1 MHRSLTTIPPA
12 ILALGLLAAGG
23 GAAAEEATAQEPAT
37 LESAALQAAVEEAQ
51 TTLIVN
57 AGRPVEEMVVLGR
70 FIPDEKRTTSEVSN
84 VLDSEGLSLLTDT
97 SVGDALSRVTGLSL
111 VSGKYV
117 YVRGLG
123 ERYSSTLLDGA
134 RISSPVPF
142 QKTAPL
148 DIVPNSIVR
157 NLLVQKTF
165 SPEYPGDFSGGVVT
179 IRTRATPEENYIAAK
194 VQIGGNSETTGGD
207 GLSYHGG
214 GDDNWGFDDG
224 TRNIP
229 DNIKLISS
237 EQFEDTPWPESAGL
251 GASFF
256 NLWHIREKDR
266 LKPNYT
272 GDGEVGYRYDF
283 DNGASVGGL
292 AAGKYSNG
300 YNNRDKDYLRY
311 EFTGV
316 DGGSTQ
322 TVDYRQFTTRQTIDW
337 SGFLNLGIEFDN
349 NHSIQLSQVILRQ
362 TDDETQQFRGFSSED
377 DVTTGTRVVSY
388 RLQWTENYIRS
399 TQLKGEHY
407 FDIGGFDQLSV
418 NWRAIDGAATRD
430 APDTRT
436 YTYADNSDGLE
447 AVVTPNRQAA
457 GDLRDVFQAPDRVF
471 SKLRDEIEEYGV
483 DISLPV
489 MLGGV
494 EMDIKAGWSDYRRV
508 RDNRARF
515 FRFDLTPQAPDYV
528 ALMTPEQLFGLDNWG
543 KGYLDARDFSAGA
556 ANAAGIF
563 PFASSGEET
572 GSFYGGIDAQLT
584 PRIRAAVG
592 VRYEDT
598 TLSADAFGGNTEEG
612 TDNAVSQDYK
622 DTLPAASLTFE
633 FVNDLQL
640 RLACSKTV
648 NRPSLLEIT
657 GTTIRNPE
665 DSNLYRGNVFLEP
678 ARLDNFDARLEWY
691 FGAGDSLSVGVF
703 RKEFDNPIE
712 IGKVQAQNDIYTWFN
727 GEEAT
732 LEGVEFELRK
742 DLPFDDWFGMG
753 EAWNYFTV
761 NANFSLIDSKVTLF
775 GEGESPGDVPV
786 TGSRQIARLF
796 ENERELSGQS
806 DLLGN
811 LILTYTNYNADIE
824 GSFAYN
830 YTGERIVLV
839 GAENAPNIIEEAR
852 GQLDFLLRYNFFL
865 FDTDLEIELKVKNM
879 LDNEVEWTQGGLLYE
894 RYDPGITYSLGLKA
908 SI

>member
-1 MHRSLTTIPPA
+1 MNRGSTTFPAA
-12 ILALGLLAAGG
+12 ILAWGLLTAADSLVAGEA
-23 GAAAEEATAQEPAT
+23 GATEPEGEREHGNT
-37 LESAALQAAVEEAQ
+37 LAIHSQP
-51 TTLIVN
+51 I
-57 AGRPVEEMVVLGR
+57 EEMVVLGR

-84 VLDSEGLSLLTDT
+84 VLDSEALSLLTDT

-142 QKTAPL
+142 QKTVPL

-165 SPEYPGDFSGGVVT
+165 SPEYPGDFSGGVVM
-179 IRTRATPEENYIAAK
+179 IRTRATPEENYISAK

-237 EQFEDTPWPESAGL
+237 EQFEDTPWPDSAGL

-256 NLWHIREKDR
+256 NFWHIREKDA

-283 DNGASVGGL
+283 DNGASVGLL
-292 AAGKYSNG
+292 AAGKYSND

-311 EFTGV
+311 EFTGI

-322 TVDYRQFTTRQTIDW
+322 TVDYRQFTTRQTIGG
-337 SGFLNLGIEFDN
+337 SGFLNLGIEFSND
-349 NHSIQLSQVILRQ
+349 HSIQLSQVILRQ

-399 TQLKGEHY
+399 SQLKGEHY
-407 FDIGGFDQLSV
+407 FDFGGFDQLSV

-430 APDTRT
+430 SPDTRT
-436 YTYADNSDGLE
+436 YTYAENSDGLE
-447 AVVTPNRQAA
+447 EVVTPNRQAA

-483 DISLPV
+483 DVNQPLL
-489 MLGGV
+489 LGGM

-508 RDNRARF
+508 RKTRDRF

-572 GSFYGGIDAQLT
+572 SSFYGGIDAQLT
-584 PRIRAAVG
+584 ARIRAAVG
-592 VRYEDT
+592 VRHEETILY
-598 TLSADAFGGNTEEG
+598 ADAFGGNTEQG
-612 TDNAVSQDYK
+612 TDNAVSQPYK
-622 DTLPAASLTFE
+622 DTLPAASLTVE
-633 FVNDLQL
+633 FIDDLQL
-640 RLACSKTV
+640 RLAYSRTV

-665 DSNLYRGNVFLEP
+665 DSNLYRGNVFVEP
-678 ARLDNFDARLEWY
+678 ARLDNYDARLEWY
-691 FGAGDSLSVGVF
+691 FGAADSLSIGAF
-703 RKEFDNPIE
+703 RKDFDDPIE

-727 GEEAT
+727 GEKAT
-732 LEGVEFELRK
+732 LEGIEFELRK
-742 DLPFDDWFGMG
+742 DLPFDAWFGWG
-753 EAWNYFTV
+753 DAWNHFTL
-761 NANFSLIDSKVTLF
+761 NANFSLIDSRVTLF
-775 GEGESPGDVPV
+775 GEGESPSDVPV
-786 TGSRQIARLF
+786 TGSRQIARLY
-796 ENERELSGQS
+796 ENERKISGQS
-806 DLLGN
+806 NMLGN
-811 LILTYTNYNADIE
+811 LILTYTNYETGIE
-824 GSFAYN
+824 GSLAYN
-830 YTGERIVLV
+830 YTGERIVLA
-839 GAENAPNIIEEAR
+839 GAENAPDIVEKAR
-852 GQLDFLLRYNFFL
+852 GQLDFLLRYTFFL
-865 FDTDLEIELKVKNM
+865 FNTDLELELKVKNI
-879 LDNEVEWTQGGLLYE
+879 LEDEVKWTQGGLLYE
-894 RYDPGITYSLGLKA
+894 RYDPGVSYSLSLKA

>member
-1 MHRSLTTIPPA
+1 MLV
-12 ILALGLLAAGG
+12 LGLLTGWG
-23 GAAAEEATAQEPAT
+23 SLAAEVAGSEEEPPAAVATA
-37 LESAALQAAVEEAQ
+37 SRRVEE
-51 TTLIVN
+51 
-57 AGRPVEEMVVLGR
+57 VVVIGT

-84 VLDSEGLSLLTDT
+84 VLDTEALELLADT
-97 SVGDALSRVTGLSL
+97 SVGDALSRITGLSL
-111 VSGKYV
+111 VGGKYV

-142 QKTAPL
+142 QKTVPL

-165 SPEYPGDFSGGVVT
+165 SPEYPGDFSGGVVM
-179 IRTRATPEENYIAAK
+179 IRTRATPEENYLSAK
-194 VQIGGNSETTGGD
+194 VQIGGNSETTGSD

-214 GDDNWGFDDG
+214 GRDNWGFDDG

-237 EQFEDTPWPESAGL
+237 EAFEATPWPESASL
-251 GASFF
+251 GASFYNF
-256 NLWHIREKDR
+256 WHIREKDR

-272 GDGEVGYRYDF
+272 GEGEMGYRYDF
-283 DNGASVGGL
+283 DNGASVGLL
-292 AAGKYSNG
+292 AAGKYTND
-300 YNNRDKDYLRY
+300 YNNRDKDYRRY
-311 EFTGV
+311 EFTGI

-322 TVDYRQFTTRQTIDW
+322 TVDYRQFTTRQTINW
-337 SGFLNLGIEFDN
+337 SGFLNLGIEFN
-349 NHSIQLSQVILRQ
+349 NDHSIQLSQVILRQ
-362 TDDETQQFRGFSSED
+362 ADDETQRFRGLSSED

-399 TQLKGEHY
+399 TQIKGEHY
-407 FDIGGFDQLSV
+407 FDVGTFDQLSV

-430 APDTRT
+430 SPDTRT
-436 YTYADNSDGLE
+436 YTYAHNSDGLE
-447 AVVTPNRQAA
+447 EVVTPNRQAA

-483 DISLPV
+483 DLNLPL

-494 EMDIKAGWSDYRRV
+494 EMDLKAGWSDYQRV
-508 RDNRARF
+508 RASRDRF
-515 FRFDLTPQAPDYV
+515 FRFDLTPQAPHYV
-528 ALMTPEQLFGLDNWG
+528 ALMTPEQLFGIDNWG
-543 KGYLDARDFSAGA
+543 RGWLDARDFSAGA

-563 PFASSGEET
+563 PFATSGEET
-572 GSFYGGIDAQLT
+572 SSFYGGMDAQFT

-598 TLSADAFGGNTEEG
+598 TLFADAFGGNTEEG
-612 TDNAVSQDYK
+612 TDNAVSQDYR

-640 RLACSKTV
+640 RLAYSKTV

-678 ARLDNFDARLEWY
+678 ARLDNYDARLEWY
-691 FGAGDSLSVGVF
+691 FGAADSLSVGVF
-703 RKEFDNPIE
+703 RKDFKNPIE
-712 IGKVQAQNDIYTWFN
+712 IGKVQAQNDIFTWFN

-732 LEGVEFELRK
+732 LEGVEIELRK
-742 DLPFDDWFGMG
+742 DLPFNEWFDWGD
-753 EAWNYFTV
+753 AWNTFTL

-775 GEGESPGDVPV
+775 GEGESPSDVPV

-796 ENERELSGQS
+796 ENEREISGQS
-806 DLLGN
+806 DMLGN
-811 LILTYTNYNADIE
+811 LILTYTNYDAGIE
-824 GSFAYN
+824 GSLAYN
-830 YTGERIVLV
+830 YTGERIILV
-839 GAENAPNIIEEAR
+839 GAENAPNIVEEAR
-852 GQLDFLLRYNFFL
+852 GQLDFLARYTFRPY
-865 FDTDLEIELKVKNM
+865 DTHLELELKVKNI
-879 LDNEVEWTQGGLLYE
+879 LNNEVEWTQGALPYE
-894 RYDPGITYSLGLKA
+894 SYDPGITYSLSLKA